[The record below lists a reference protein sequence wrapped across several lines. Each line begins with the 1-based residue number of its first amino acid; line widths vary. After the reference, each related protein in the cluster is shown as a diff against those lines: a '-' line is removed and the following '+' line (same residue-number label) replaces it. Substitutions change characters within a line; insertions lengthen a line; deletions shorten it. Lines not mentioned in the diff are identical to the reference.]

1 MIGIR
6 TPSWKISVVRPE
18 MLPGAVVLLALGIW
32 RTHSR
37 GLPLVLGLSAFAVIV
52 LLPLAHNLYYGHTF
66 AIFTSSPNLQRNF
79 EFTPAQALA
88 NPRATIGRHVAAL
101 LDLNTTG
108 NRILDIVIH
117 VGQLLWVGGVALS
130 LSRLRSGSRSGWRA
144 LAVLA
149 LPFAFAIPFVVVQ
162 VEVYYPR
169 HIIATYLMIWP
180 ALMVAAQILFPAEA
194 IPRFDIGWL
203 RSRLSRSRAAS
214 EVAP

>member
-1 MIGIR
+1 TVGPHLI
-6 TPSWKISVVRPE
+6 
-18 MLPGAVVLLALGIW
+18 
-32 RTHSR
+32 
-37 GLPLVLGLSAFAVIV
+37 
-52 LLPLAHNLYYGHTF
+52 
-66 AIFTSSPNLQRNF
+66 
-79 EFTPAQALA
+79 
-88 NPRATIGRHVAAL
+88 AL
-101 LDLNTTG
+101 LDLQTTG
-108 NRILDIVIH
+108 NRVLDIVIH
-117 VGQLLWVGGVALS
+117 IGQLLWLASVAFAM
-130 LSRLRSGSRSGWRA
+130 SRLRWGNRSTWQP

-149 LPFAFAIPFVVVQ
+149 LPLAFALPFIVVQ